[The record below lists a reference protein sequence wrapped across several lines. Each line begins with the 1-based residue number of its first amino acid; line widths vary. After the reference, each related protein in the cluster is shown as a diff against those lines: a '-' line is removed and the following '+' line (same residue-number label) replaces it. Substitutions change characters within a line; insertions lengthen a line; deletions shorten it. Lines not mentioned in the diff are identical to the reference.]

1 MVLPLRFR
9 MGVSLD
15 YCTTAAVPQHA
26 KNAIEAE
33 AQQLV
38 PPENWWTEPLH
49 FFDPGEG
56 DGRLYGGTKIFL
68 GGYSTNEGGYMEV
81 APDDD
86 SLMAYRD
93 TCFILNKLAEW
104 GEKYGLSWQVDCAG
118 EPIGIISKGQWDPQL
133 REYVGL
139 MKSSFPWP
147 SAFDEE
153 VKAISAKYASR
164 W

>member
-1 MVLPLRFR
+1 

-15 YCTTAAVPQHA
+15 YRTTAAVPQHVRD
-26 KNAIEAE
+26 AIEAE

-38 PPENWWTEPLH
+38 PAYRWWCESLN

-68 GGYSTNEGGYMEV
+68 LGYSTNDGGYMEV
-81 APDDD
+81 DPDDD

-93 TCFILNKLAEW
+93 TCFILEKLAEW
-104 GEKYGLSWQVDCAG
+104 SGKHGLSWQVDCAG
-118 EPIGIISKGQWDPQL
+118 EPIGNISNGQWDRQL
-133 REYVGL
+133 REYVDG
-139 MKSSFPWP
+139 MKASFPWP
-147 SAFDEE
+147 SAFDER
-153 VKAISAKYASR
+153 VKAISAKHPSR